1 MVFEKKKIIV
11 PVPGNSPPVVS
22 KVEGH
27 YDWEARQRNLVWR
40 LAIIDSSSSTGS
52 LEFAVPSA
60 DPKGFFPLQVSFSSK
75 KTFCDITVAS
85 VTNGDAPVKHTEV
98 TSLSVEEFKI
108 V

>member
-1 MVFEKKKIIV
+1 MKEKKIVV

-27 YDWEARQRNLVWR
+27 YDWEARARNLVWK
-40 LAIIDSSSSTGS
+40 LPIIDSSSKTGS

-60 DPKGFFPLQVSFSSK
+60 DPKGFFPLVVSFSSK
-75 KTFCDITVAS
+75 QTFCDIQVES
-85 VTNGDAPVKHTEV
+85 VTNGDEPVKHTGV
-98 TSLSVEEFKI
+98 TSLAVEEFKI